1 MDLKVPYAKV
11 TNKKDAYEAAKKQVP
26 EALAKFG
33 VKADVKNDDAA
44 SVLLAKGSG
53 FEAKITFIDGEAQ
66 VKLDLGFL
74 LKPLKGKVL
83 EALERQLKKV
93 V

>member
-1 MDLKVPYAKV
+1 MDLKVSYLGKSQ
-11 TNKKDAYEAAKKQVP
+11 KEAYEAAKLVVP
-26 EALAKFG
+26 QTMEKFG
-33 VKADVKNDDAA
+33 VKADIKQDDSAHTI
-44 SVLLAKGSG
+44 SAKGTG
-53 FEAKITFIDGEAQ
+53 FEAQIAFTSTEAQ

-83 EALERQLKKV
+83 EALEKQIKKV

>member
-1 MDLKVPYAKV
+1 MS
-11 TNKKDAYEAAKKQVP
+11 
-26 EALAKFG
+26 KFG
-33 VKADVKNDDAA
+33 VQATVTPDDA
-44 SVLLAKGSG
+44 STKLSAKGSG
-53 FEAKITFIDGEAQ
+53 FEVSISFTETEAQ

-83 EALERQLKKV
+83 EALERQIKKV

>member
-1 MDLKVPYAKV
+1 MDLKVPYLGKSQ
-11 TNKKDAYEAAKKQVP
+11 KEAYEAAKLVVP
-26 EALAKFG
+26 QTMEKFG
-33 VKADVKNDDAA
+33 VKADIKQDDSAHTI
-44 SVLLAKGSG
+44 SAKGTG
-53 FEAKITFIDGEAQ
+53 FEAKITFTGSEAQ

-83 EALERQLKKV
+83 EALEKQIKKV

>member
-1 MDLKVPYAKV
+1 MDLKVPYVGADKS
-11 TNKKDAYEAAKKQVP
+11 TAFAAAKKLVP
-26 EALAKFG
+26 EAMAKFG
-33 VKADVKNDDAA
+33 VSADVKTDEAT
-44 SVLLAKGSG
+44 STLTAKGSG
-53 FEAKITFIDGEAQ
+53 FEAKITFTDSEAQ

-83 EALERQLKKV
+83 EALEKQIKKV

>member
-1 MDLKVPYAKV
+1 MDLKVPYANV
-11 TNKKDAYEAAKKQVP
+11 TDKKQAYEAAKKIVP

-33 VKADVKNDDAA
+33 VKADIKQDDA
-44 SVLLAKGSG
+44 SSKLTAKGSG
-53 FEAKITFIDGEAQ
+53 FEAQIQFVDGEAQ

-83 EALERQLKKV
+83 EALERQIKKV

>member
-1 MDLKVPYAKV
+1 MDLKVPYV
-11 TNKKDAYEAAKKQVP
+11 GSDKKKAFEAAKKLVP
-26 EALAKFG
+26 EAMAKFG
-33 VKADVKNDDAA
+33 VSADVKTDEAA
-44 SVLLAKGSG
+44 STLVAKGSG
-53 FEAKITFIDGEAQ
+53 FEAKITFTDTEAQ

-83 EALERQLKKV
+83 EALEKQIKKV